1 MCFLQKKFFFPANVS
16 SITSQ
21 AFPGEPRRP
30 VAHMTS
36 RTAQGKQRGL
46 GRDYQRDPQHQ
57 HSNRTTTTSSV
68 IDSSSIQ
75 SMHRVQG
82 RSQGGETT
90 TYRAV
95 SSKRFGFSWTTT
107 QAGPVD
113 HSCANSSSPSPSC
126 SPTRQQQPDYLT
138 HGGTDDIPKT
148 LTPRHSPSQPHPRGP
163 AQRPQPEPKRH

>member
-1 MCFLQKKFFFPANVS
+1 MCFLQKKVFFSRKCFVNHKPS
-16 SITSQ
+16 
-21 AFPGEPRRP
+21 FPRRASETCGP
-30 VAHMTS
+30 YDKSYSPGQAKRPGPKLPTRPTTPTLQQDHHHHLICH
-36 RTAQGKQRGL
+36 RGE
-46 GRDYQRDPQHQ
+46 
-57 HSNRTTTTSSV
+57 TT
-68 IDSSSIQ
+68 
-75 SMHRVQG
+75 RVQG